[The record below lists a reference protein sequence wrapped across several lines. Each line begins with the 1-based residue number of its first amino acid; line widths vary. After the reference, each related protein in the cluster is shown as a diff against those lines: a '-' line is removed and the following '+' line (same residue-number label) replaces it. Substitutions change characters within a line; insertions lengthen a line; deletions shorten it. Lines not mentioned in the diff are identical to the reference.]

1 MISRKQKYSL
11 WFLALMLLMI
21 SLFFLNLI
29 LGSVI
34 IPFQESIKTLFTSQN
49 VDNTYRLIIL
59 KSRLPQAL
67 TAIFAGAALSVGGL
81 IMQTYFRNPLADP
94 SVLGISAGASLGVAI
109 LFLIPGLSLTT
120 GLFSGF
126 YMQNFTIITAALIG
140 SAGILFAIILFS
152 SFISNYVMLLV
163 LGIMI
168 SAMAGSFIGI
178 LQVFAGSEEVHGF
191 AIWGLGSFSSVSIT
205 QQKIFIPA
213 ILIGLLF
220 SILLVKPM
228 NVLLLGENQAKSLGI
243 NIRKTRLHILLTVG
257 FLTAI
262 VTAYCGPI
270 AFLGLAVP
278 HLARLFFRTS
288 NHAILIPAVMIIGAV
303 LSLIT
308 ILIAKLPGFNGSLP
322 VNVVTALFGAPI
334 VIWIILS
341 RSKTQDL

>member
-1 MISRKQKYSL
+1 
-11 WFLALMLLMI
+11 
-21 SLFFLNLI
+21 
-29 LGSVI
+29 
-34 IPFQESIKTLFTSQN
+34 
-49 VDNTYRLIIL
+49 
-59 KSRLPQAL
+59 
-67 TAIFAGAALSVGGL
+67 
-81 IMQTYFRNPLADP
+81 
-94 SVLGISAGASLGVAI
+94 
-109 LFLIPGLSLTT
+109 
-120 GLFSGF
+120 
-126 YMQNFTIITAALIG
+126 
-140 SAGILFAIILFS
+140 
-152 SFISNYVMLLV
+152 
-163 LGIMI
+163 
-168 SAMAGSFIGI
+168 
-178 LQVFAGSEEVHGF
+178 SEEVHGF
-191 AIWGLGSFSSVSIT
+191 AIWGLGSFSSVSIP